1 MNQQELNH
9 IIGQPNEIN
18 AASASEL
25 IALCDKYPW
34 FSAPHTLLAHYF
46 ARTND
51 FRKEEWLT
59 RAASR
64 IHSREWLYYF
74 LQPVSNDLPV
84 GIPVGAALEAMAP
97 EPAAVIE
104 PSEPIILAAEPVIA
118 AAEHIIATPEP
129 FISTVETVI
138 AAPESFISTA
148 ETVIA
153 APEPFISTAEPVIA
167 AAEPIT
173 ESENSMAELSAMQIP
188 ELELQTQTKEIQ
200 NTIPDK
206 TSIAP
211 IDFPAATVPLF
222 QPAEEYDIAKAMGT
236 TFNFEP
242 VDFNDNN
249 QSSEPLDQPKQTRPY
264 NIEEF
269 LSLGLINNNEANIE
283 APEPINPVIV
293 KASEELDFFDWL
305 ETRNTPAAA
314 IPETNKPAKNLDKFG
329 LINQF
334 IEKQPSIS
342 RPKQEFY
349 SPERAMKRS
358 EEFSTSIVTETL
370 ANIFRTQG
378 HFEKAIISYQKL
390 QLKFPEKST
399 YFASLIEQIKKEQ
412 NQ

>member
-1 MNQQELNH
+1 VNQQELNH
-9 IIGQPNEIN
+9 IIQSPSEIN

-34 FSAPHTLLAHYF
+34 FSAPHSLLAHYF

-74 LQPVSNDLPV
+74 LQPVSND
-84 GIPVGAALEAMAP
+84 IPVSVSISAALEAMTP

-104 PSEPIILAAEPVIA
+104 PSEPTILAAEPN
-118 AAEHIIATPEP
+118 
-129 FISTVETVI
+129 
-138 AAPESFISTA
+138 
-148 ETVIA
+148 
-153 APEPFISTAEPVIA
+153 
-167 AAEPIT
+167 T

-188 ELELQTQTKEIQ
+188 QLELQT
-200 NTIPDK
+200 P
-206 TSIAP
+206 
-211 IDFPAATVPLF
+211 VPLF

-269 LSLGLINNNEANIE
+269 LSLGLIDNNEENTE
-283 APEPINPVIV
+283 APEPIKPAAV

-305 ETRNTPAAA
+305 EIKNSTTTSTSTSNSDRGSIDQQNLGASTLNAT
-314 IPETNKPAKNLDKFG
+314 EVNKPSTNLDKFG

-358 EEFSTSIVTETL
+358 ETFSPAIVTETL

-378 HFEKAIISYQKL
+378 HFEKAIISYEKL
-390 QLKFPEKST
+390 QLKFPEKSA

>member
-9 IIGQPNEIN
+9 IIQSPSEIN

-74 LQPVSNDLPV
+74 LQPLSSD
-84 GIPVGAALEAMAP
+84 IPVGVSISPALEAMAT

-104 PSEPIILAAEPVIA
+104 PSEAIIIPAAEPVITA
-118 AAEHIIATPEP
+118 TGPIINATEP
-129 FISTVETVI
+129 N
-138 AAPESFISTA
+138 
-148 ETVIA
+148 
-153 APEPFISTAEPVIA
+153 
-167 AAEPIT
+167 T
-173 ESENSMAELSAMQIP
+173 ESKNSMAELSAMQIP
-188 ELELQTQTKEIQ
+188 ELELQTQIEEIQ

-206 TSIAP
+206 TSVAP
-211 IDFPAATVPLF
+211 IDFPAATAPLF

-249 QSSEPLDQPKQTRPY
+249 QSSEPLDQPKQIRPY

-269 LSLGLINNNEANIE
+269 LSLGLINNDEVAANLIE
-283 APEPINPVIV
+283 SNKSDTNPSI
-293 KASEELDFFDWL
+293 EELNFFDWL
-305 ETRNTPAAA
+305 ETKNTYIQSGTYSNSIMNNASSDSSSSAQTPANADSEIA
-314 IPETNKPAKNLDKFG
+314 KPSTNLDKFG

-390 QLKFPEKST
+390 QLKFPEKSA

>member
-118 AAEHIIATPEP
+118 AAEPDITAPEP

-138 AAPESFISTA
+138 AAPE
-148 ETVIA
+148 
-153 APEPFISTAEPVIA
+153 PN
-167 AAEPIT
+167 T

-200 NTIPDK
+200 NTIPVK

-242 VDFNDNN
+242 VNFNDNN
-249 QSSEPLDQPKQTRPY
+249 QSSEPLDQPKQNRPY

>member
-1 MNQQELNH
+1 VNQQELNH
-9 IIGQPNEIN
+9 IIQSPSEIN

-34 FSAPHTLLAHYF
+34 FSAPHSLLAHYF

-74 LQPVSNDLPV
+74 LQPVSSD
-84 GIPVGAALEAMAP
+84 IPLGVSISAALEAIVT

-104 PSEPIILAAEPVIA
+104 TSEPIIIPAAEPVIT
-118 AAEHIIATPEP
+118 AT
-129 FISTVETVI
+129 
-138 AAPESFISTA
+138 ESFISTA

-153 APEPFISTAEPVIA
+153 ATEPIIA
-167 AAEPIT
+167 ATEPKT
-173 ESENSMAELSAMQIP
+173 ESEKSMAELSAMQIP
-188 ELELQTQTKEIQ
+188 ELELQTS
-200 NTIPDK
+200 
-206 TSIAP
+206 TS
-211 IDFPAATVPLF
+211 LF

-249 QSSEPLDQPKQTRPY
+249 QSSEPFDQPKQTRPY

-269 LSLGLINNNEANIE
+269 LSLGLINNNEENTE
-283 APEPINPVIV
+283 APEPIKPAIG
-293 KASEELDFFDWL
+293 KTSEELDFFDWL
-305 ETRNTPAAA
+305 EIKNSTKNSTSTSNSDSGSIDEQNQGASTSKA
-314 IPETNKPAKNLDKFG
+314 TDVNKPSTNLDKFG

-358 EEFSTSIVTETL
+358 ETFSPAIVTETL

-378 HFEKAIISYQKL
+378 HFEKAIISYEKL
-390 QLKFPEKST
+390 QLKFPEKSA

>member
-1 MNQQELNH
+1 VNQQELNH
-9 IIGQPNEIN
+9 IIQSPSEIN

-34 FSAPHTLLAHYF
+34 FSAPHSLLAHYF

-74 LQPVSNDLPV
+74 LQPVSSD
-84 GIPVGAALEAMAP
+84 IPVSVSISAALEAMTP

-104 PSEPIILAAEPVIA
+104 PSEPIILAAEPN
-118 AAEHIIATPEP
+118 
-129 FISTVETVI
+129 
-138 AAPESFISTA
+138 
-148 ETVIA
+148 
-153 APEPFISTAEPVIA
+153 
-167 AAEPIT
+167 T

-188 ELELQTQTKEIQ
+188 QLELQT
-200 NTIPDK
+200 P
-206 TSIAP
+206 
-211 IDFPAATVPLF
+211 VPLF

-269 LSLGLINNNEANIE
+269 LSLGLIDNNEENTE
-283 APEPINPVIV
+283 APEPIKPAAV

-305 ETRNTPAAA
+305 EIKNSTTTSTSTSNSDRGTIDQQNLGASTLNAT
-314 IPETNKPAKNLDKFG
+314 EVNKPLTNLDKFG

-358 EEFSTSIVTETL
+358 ETFSPAIVTETL

-378 HFEKAIISYQKL
+378 HFEKAIISYEKL
-390 QLKFPEKST
+390 QLKFPEKSA

>member
-1 MNQQELNH
+1 VNQQELNH
-9 IIGQPNEIN
+9 IIQSPSEIN

-74 LQPVSNDLPV
+74 LQPLSSD
-84 GIPVGAALEAMAP
+84 IPVGVSISPALKAMAT

-104 PSEPIILAAEPVIA
+104 PSEAIIIPAAEPVIT
-118 AAEHIIATPEP
+118 AT
-129 FISTVETVI
+129 
-138 AAPESFISTA
+138 ESFISTA

-153 APEPFISTAEPVIA
+153 ATEPIIA
-167 AAEPIT
+167 ATEPKT
-173 ESENSMAELSAMQIP
+173 ESEKSMAELSAMQIP
-188 ELELQTQTKEIQ
+188 ELELQTS
-200 NTIPDK
+200 
-206 TSIAP
+206 TS
-211 IDFPAATVPLF
+211 LF

-249 QSSEPLDQPKQTRPY
+249 QSSEPLDQPKQIRPY

-269 LSLGLINNNEANIE
+269 LSLGLINNDEVAANLIE
-283 APEPINPVIV
+283 SNKSDTNPSI
-293 KASEELDFFDWL
+293 EELNFFDWL
-305 ETRNTPAAA
+305 ETKNTHIQSGVKPYLVNNSGNTIAPSSAKS
-314 IPETNKPAKNLDKFG
+314 PLGSTTETTKPSTNLDKFG

>member
-1 MNQQELNH
+1 VNQQELNH

-104 PSEPIILAAEPVIA
+104 PSEPIILAAEPVTAAPESIIA
-118 AAEHIIATPEP
+118 APEP

-138 AAPESFISTA
+138 AA
-148 ETVIA
+148 
-153 APEPFISTAEPVIA
+153 AEPAIA
-167 AAEPIT
+167 AAEPIIAAAEPNT
-173 ESENSMAELSAMQIP
+173 ETENSMAELSAMQIP

-269 LSLGLINNNEANIE
+269 LSLGLISNDEDVENKVESSKSNTDPSI
-283 APEPINPVIV
+283 
-293 KASEELDFFDWL
+293 EELNFFDWL

>member
-9 IIGQPNEIN
+9 IIQQPNEIN

-51 FRKEEWLT
+51 FRKEEWLA

-104 PSEPIILAAEPVIA
+104 PSEPIILAAEPAIA
-118 AAEHIIATPEP
+118 AAEPIITAPEP
-129 FISTVETVI
+129 FISTAEPII
-138 AAPESFISTA
+138 AAAESFISTA

-153 APEPFISTAEPVIA
+153 APEPIIA
-167 AAEPIT
+167 ATEPNT
-173 ESENSMAELSAMQIP
+173 KSENSIAKLSAMQIP
-188 ELELQTQTKEIQ
+188 ELELLTQTEEIQ
-200 NTIPDK
+200 NTIHDK

-211 IDFPAATVPLF
+211 IDFPAATIPLF

-264 NIEEF
+264 SLEEF
-269 LSLGLINNNEANIE
+269 LSLGLINNDEDVENKVESSKSNTDPSI
-283 APEPINPVIV
+283 
-293 KASEELDFFDWL
+293 EELNFFDWL

-370 ANIFRTQG
+370 ANIFRTQA

>member
-9 IIGQPNEIN
+9 IIQSPSEIN
-18 AASASEL
+18 AASAIEL

-34 FSAPHTLLAHYF
+34 FSAPHSLLAHYF

-74 LQPVSNDLPV
+74 LQPVSSHIPA
-84 GIPVGAALEAMAP
+84 GISMADALDNLAP
-97 EPAAVIE
+97 EPAAVME

-118 AAEHIIATPEP
+118 APES
-129 FISTVETVI
+129 FISTVETVV
-138 AAPESFISTA
+138 AT
-148 ETVIA
+148 T
-153 APEPFISTAEPVIA
+153 EPN
-167 AAEPIT
+167 T

-188 ELELQTQTKEIQ
+188 QLELQT
-200 NTIPDK
+200 P
-206 TSIAP
+206 
-211 IDFPAATVPLF
+211 VPLF

-242 VDFNDNN
+242 VDFDDNN
-249 QSSEPLDQPKQTRPY
+249 QSLEPLDQPKQTRPY

-269 LSLGLINNNEANIE
+269 LSLGLINNNEENTE
-283 APEPINPVIV
+283 APEPIKPAIV

-305 ETRNTPAAA
+305 EIKNSTTTSTSTSNSDRSSIDQQNLGASTSNAT
-314 IPETNKPAKNLDKFG
+314 EVNKPLTNLDKFG

-358 EEFSTSIVTETL
+358 ETFSPAIVTETL

-378 HFEKAIISYQKL
+378 HFEKAIISYEKL
-390 QLKFPEKST
+390 QLKFPEKSA

>member
-97 EPAAVIE
+97 EPAAIIE

-118 AAEHIIATPEP
+118 AAEPAITAPEP
-129 FISTVETVI
+129 FISN
-138 AAPESFISTA
+138 A

-153 APEPFISTAEPVIA
+153 APEPN
-167 AAEPIT
+167 T

-188 ELELQTQTKEIQ
+188 ELELQTQTEEIQ
-200 NTIPDK
+200 NTIPVK

-293 KASEELDFFDWL
+293 EASEELDFFDWL

>member
-1 MNQQELNH
+1 L
-9 IIGQPNEIN
+9 
-18 AASASEL
+18 
-25 IALCDKYPW
+25 
-34 FSAPHTLLAHYF
+34 
-46 ARTND
+46 
-51 FRKEEWLT
+51 
-59 RAASR
+59 
-64 IHSREWLYYF
+64 
-74 LQPVSNDLPV
+74 

-118 AAEHIIATPEP
+118 ATGP
-129 FISTVETVI
+129 VI
-138 AAPESFISTA
+138 AATESFISTA

-153 APEPFISTAEPVIA
+153 APEPNTK
-167 AAEPIT
+167 
-173 ESENSMAELSAMQIP
+173 SENSIAELSAMQIP
-188 ELELQTQTKEIQ
+188 ELELQTQTEEIQ

-206 TSIAP
+206 TSFAP
-211 IDFPAATVPLF
+211 IDFPAATIPLF

-269 LSLGLINNNEANIE
+269 LSLGLISNDEDVENKVESSKSNTDPSI
-283 APEPINPVIV
+283 
-293 KASEELDFFDWL
+293 EELNFFDWL
-305 ETRNTPAAA
+305 ETKNTPAAA

>member
-1 MNQQELNH
+1 VNQQELNH
-9 IIGQPNEIN
+9 IIQSPSEIN

-34 FSAPHTLLAHYF
+34 FSAPHSLLAHYF

-74 LQPVSNDLPV
+74 LQPVSSD
-84 GIPVGAALEAMAP
+84 IPVSVSISAALEAMTP

-104 PSEPIILAAEPVIA
+104 PPEPIILAAEPN
-118 AAEHIIATPEP
+118 
-129 FISTVETVI
+129 
-138 AAPESFISTA
+138 
-148 ETVIA
+148 
-153 APEPFISTAEPVIA
+153 
-167 AAEPIT
+167 T

-188 ELELQTQTKEIQ
+188 QLELQT
-200 NTIPDK
+200 P
-206 TSIAP
+206 
-211 IDFPAATVPLF
+211 VPLF

-269 LSLGLINNNEANIE
+269 LSLGLIDNNEENTE
-283 APEPINPVIV
+283 APEPIKSPAV

-305 ETRNTPAAA
+305 EIKNSTTTSTSTSNSDRGSIDQQNLGASTLNAT
-314 IPETNKPAKNLDKFG
+314 EVNKPLTNLDKFG

-358 EEFSTSIVTETL
+358 ETFSPAIVTETL

-378 HFEKAIISYQKL
+378 HFEKAIISYEKL
-390 QLKFPEKST
+390 QLKFPEKSA

>member
-9 IIGQPNEIN
+9 IIQSPSEIN

-34 FSAPHTLLAHYF
+34 FSAPHSLLAHYF

-74 LQPVSNDLPV
+74 LQPVSSD
-84 GIPVGAALEAMAP
+84 IPVSVSISAALEAMTP

-104 PSEPIILAAEPVIA
+104 PSEPIILAAEPN
-118 AAEHIIATPEP
+118 
-129 FISTVETVI
+129 
-138 AAPESFISTA
+138 
-148 ETVIA
+148 
-153 APEPFISTAEPVIA
+153 
-167 AAEPIT
+167 T

-188 ELELQTQTKEIQ
+188 QLELQT
-200 NTIPDK
+200 P
-206 TSIAP
+206 
-211 IDFPAATVPLF
+211 VPLF

-269 LSLGLINNNEANIE
+269 LSLGLIDNNEENTE
-283 APEPINPVIV
+283 APEPIKPAAV

-305 ETRNTPAAA
+305 EIKNSTTTSTSTSNSDRGSIDQQNQGASTLNAT
-314 IPETNKPAKNLDKFG
+314 EVNKPLTNLDKFG

-358 EEFSTSIVTETL
+358 ETFSPAIVTETL

-378 HFEKAIISYQKL
+378 HFEKAIISYEKL
-390 QLKFPEKST
+390 QLKFPEKSA

>member
-9 IIGQPNEIN
+9 IIQQPNEIN

-25 IALCDKYPW
+25 IALCNKYPW
-34 FSAPHTLLAHYF
+34 FSAPHSLLAHYF
-46 ARTND
+46 TCTND

-74 LQPVSNDLPV
+74 LQPVSNDLPL
-84 GIPVGAALEAMAP
+84 GIPVSAVLEAMAP

-104 PSEPIILAAEPVIA
+104 PSEPIIPTAEPVIA
-118 AAEHIIATPEP
+118 AAEPIIATPEP
-129 FISTVETVI
+129 
-138 AAPESFISTA
+138 FISTA

-153 APEPFISTAEPVIA
+153 APEPIIA
-167 AAEPIT
+167 APEPNT
-173 ESENSMAELSAMQIP
+173 KSENSIAEISAMQIP
-188 ELELQTQTKEIQ
+188 ELELQT
-200 NTIPDK
+200 
-206 TSIAP
+206 SA
-211 IDFPAATVPLF
+211 PLF
-222 QPAEEYDIAKAMGT
+222 QPAEEYDIANAMGT

-242 VDFNDNN
+242 VEFRENTK
-249 QSSEPLDQPKQTRPY
+249 STEPVDQPKQTRPY
-264 NIEEF
+264 NLEEF
-269 LSLGLINNNEANIE
+269 LSLGLINNDEDVENKVESNKSNTDPSI
-283 APEPINPVIV
+283 
-293 KASEELDFFDWL
+293 EELNFFDWL
-305 ETRNTPAAA
+305 ETKNTHIQSGAYSNSTVNSASSDPSSSAQTPATADS
-314 IPETNKPAKNLDKFG
+314 ETTKPSTNLDKFG

-390 QLKFPEKST
+390 QLKFPEKSA

>member
-138 AAPESFISTA
+138 AAPE
-148 ETVIA
+148 
-153 APEPFISTAEPVIA
+153 PN
-167 AAEPIT
+167 T

-269 LSLGLINNNEANIE
+269 LSLGLINTNEANIE

>member
-9 IIGQPNEIN
+9 IIQQPNEIN

-74 LQPVSNDLPV
+74 LQPVSNDLPL

-118 AAEHIIATPEP
+118 AAEPNTK
-129 FISTVETVI
+129 
-138 AAPESFISTA
+138 
-148 ETVIA
+148 
-153 APEPFISTAEPVIA
+153 
-167 AAEPIT
+167 
-173 ESENSMAELSAMQIP
+173 SENSIAELSAMQIP
-188 ELELQTQTKEIQ
+188 ELELQTQTEEIQ

-206 TSIAP
+206 TSFAP
-211 IDFPAATVPLF
+211 IDFPAATIPLF

-269 LSLGLINNNEANIE
+269 LSLGLISNDEDVENKVESSKSNTDPSI
-283 APEPINPVIV
+283 
-293 KASEELDFFDWL
+293 EELNFFDWL
-305 ETRNTPAAA
+305 ETKNTPAAA

>member
-9 IIGQPNEIN
+9 IIQSPSEIN

-34 FSAPHTLLAHYF
+34 FSAPHSLLAHYF

-74 LQPVSNDLPV
+74 LQPVSSD
-84 GIPVGAALEAMAP
+84 IPESVSISAALEAMAP
-97 EPAAVIE
+97 EPAAIIE
-104 PSEPIILAAEPVIA
+104 PSEPIILA
-118 AAEHIIATPEP
+118 
-129 FISTVETVI
+129 VE
-138 AAPESFISTA
+138 
-148 ETVIA
+148 
-153 APEPFISTAEPVIA
+153 
-167 AAEPIT
+167 
-173 ESENSMAELSAMQIP
+173 
-188 ELELQTQTKEIQ
+188 
-200 NTIPDK
+200 
-206 TSIAP
+206 
-211 IDFPAATVPLF
+211 PLF

-264 NIEEF
+264 NLEEF
-269 LSLGLINNNEANIE
+269 LSLGLINNDEDVN
-283 APEPINPVIV
+283 
-293 KASEELDFFDWL
+293 KAVESNTSLTKPDIEELNFFDWL
-305 ETRNTPAAA
+305 ERKNTTTTATT
-314 IPETNKPAKNLDKFG
+314 ETTKPDNNLDKFG

-378 HFEKAIISYQKL
+378 HFEKAIISYEKL
-390 QLKFPEKST
+390 QLKFPEKSA

>member
-9 IIGQPNEIN
+9 IIQSPSEIN

-74 LQPVSNDLPV
+74 LQPLSSD
-84 GIPVGAALEAMAP
+84 IPVGVSISPALEAMAT

-104 PSEPIILAAEPVIA
+104 PSEPIIPAAESVITATGPVIN
-118 AAEHIIATPEP
+118 ATEP
-129 FISTVETVI
+129 N
-138 AAPESFISTA
+138 
-148 ETVIA
+148 
-153 APEPFISTAEPVIA
+153 
-167 AAEPIT
+167 T
-173 ESENSMAELSAMQIP
+173 ESKNSMAELSAMQIP
-188 ELELQTQTKEIQ
+188 ELELQTQIEEIQ

-206 TSIAP
+206 TSVAP
-211 IDFPAATVPLF
+211 IDFPAATAPLF

-249 QSSEPLDQPKQTRPY
+249 QSSEPLDQPKQIRPY

-269 LSLGLINNNEANIE
+269 LSLGLINNDEVAANLIE
-283 APEPINPVIV
+283 SNKSDTNPSI
-293 KASEELDFFDWL
+293 EELNFFDWL
-305 ETRNTPAAA
+305 ETKNTYIQSGAYSNSIMNNASSDSSSSAQTPANADSEIA
-314 IPETNKPAKNLDKFG
+314 KPSTNLDKFG

-390 QLKFPEKST
+390 QLKFPEKSA

>member
-118 AAEHIIATPEP
+118 AAEPAITAPEP

-138 AAPESFISTA
+138 AAPE
-148 ETVIA
+148 
-153 APEPFISTAEPVIA
+153 PN
-167 AAEPIT
+167 T

-188 ELELQTQTKEIQ
+188 ELELQTQTEEIQ

-293 KASEELDFFDWL
+293 EASEELDFFDWL

>member
-138 AAPESFISTA
+138 AAPE
-148 ETVIA
+148 
-153 APEPFISTAEPVIA
+153 PN
-167 AAEPIT
+167 T

-188 ELELQTQTKEIQ
+188 ELELQTQTEEIQ

-249 QSSEPLDQPKQTRPY
+249 QSSEPLDQPKQNRPY

>member
-129 FISTVETVI
+129 FISN
-138 AAPESFISTA
+138 A
-148 ETVIA
+148 ETVI
-153 APEPFISTAEPVIA
+153 T
-167 AAEPIT
+167 AAEPNT

>member
-9 IIGQPNEIN
+9 IIQSPSEIN

-34 FSAPHTLLAHYF
+34 FSAPYSLLAHYF

-74 LQPVSNDLPV
+74 LQPVSSD
-84 GIPVGAALEAMAP
+84 IPVSVSISAVLEAMTP

-104 PSEPIILAAEPVIA
+104 PSEPIILAVEAVIA
-118 AAEHIIATPEP
+118 TTEP
-129 FISTVETVI
+129 NTD
-138 AAPESFISTA
+138 
-148 ETVIA
+148 
-153 APEPFISTAEPVIA
+153 
-167 AAEPIT
+167 
-173 ESENSMAELSAMQIP
+173 SENSMAELSSMQIP
-188 ELELQTQTKEIQ
+188 QLELQTPE
-200 NTIPDK
+200 
-206 TSIAP
+206 
-211 IDFPAATVPLF
+211 PLF

-242 VDFNDNN
+242 VDFNNNN
-249 QSSEPLDQPKQTRPY
+249 QSLEPLDQPKQTRPY

-269 LSLGLINNNEANIE
+269 LSLGLIDNNEENTE
-283 APEPINPVIV
+283 APEPIKPAVV
-293 KASEELDFFDWL
+293 QASEELDFFDWL
-305 ETRNTPAAA
+305 EIKNSTTTSTSTSNNDSGSIDQQNRRASTSNAT
-314 IPETNKPAKNLDKFG
+314 EVNKPLTNLDKFG

-358 EEFSTSIVTETL
+358 ETFSPAIVTETL

-378 HFEKAIISYQKL
+378 HFEKAIISYEKL
-390 QLKFPEKST
+390 QLKFPEKSA

>member
-9 IIGQPNEIN
+9 IIQSPSEIN

-74 LQPVSNDLPV
+74 LQPLSSD
-84 GIPVGAALEAMAP
+84 IPVGVSISPALEAMAT

-104 PSEPIILAAEPVIA
+104 PSEPIIPAAEPVITA
-118 AAEHIIATPEP
+118 TGPIINATEP
-129 FISTVETVI
+129 N
-138 AAPESFISTA
+138 
-148 ETVIA
+148 
-153 APEPFISTAEPVIA
+153 
-167 AAEPIT
+167 T
-173 ESENSMAELSAMQIP
+173 ESKNSMAELSAMQIP
-188 ELELQTQTKEIQ
+188 ELELQTQIEEIQ

-206 TSIAP
+206 TSVAP
-211 IDFPAATVPLF
+211 IDFPAATAPLF

-242 VDFNDNN
+242 IDFNDNN
-249 QSSEPLDQPKQTRPY
+249 QSSEPLDQPKQIRPY

-269 LSLGLINNNEANIE
+269 LSLGLINNDEVAANLIE
-283 APEPINPVIV
+283 SNKSDTNPSI
-293 KASEELDFFDWL
+293 EELNFFDWL
-305 ETRNTPAAA
+305 ETKNTYIQSGTYSNSIMNNASSDSSSSAQTPANADSEIA
-314 IPETNKPAKNLDKFG
+314 KPSTNLDKFG

-390 QLKFPEKST
+390 QLKFPEKSA

>member
-138 AAPESFISTA
+138 AAPE
-148 ETVIA
+148 
-153 APEPFISTAEPVIA
+153 PN
-167 AAEPIT
+167 T

-293 KASEELDFFDWL
+293 KASQELNFFDWL

>member
-129 FISTVETVI
+129 FISN
-138 AAPESFISTA
+138 A

-153 APEPFISTAEPVIA
+153 AAEPN
-167 AAEPIT
+167 T

-211 IDFPAATVPLF
+211 IDFPAPTVPLF

>member
-1 MNQQELNH
+1 VNQQELNH
-9 IIGQPNEIN
+9 IIQSPSEIN

-34 FSAPHTLLAHYF
+34 FSAPHSLLAHYF

-74 LQPVSNDLPV
+74 LQPVSSD
-84 GIPVGAALEAMAP
+84 IPVSVSISAALEAMTP

-104 PSEPIILAAEPVIA
+104 PSEPIILAAEPN
-118 AAEHIIATPEP
+118 
-129 FISTVETVI
+129 
-138 AAPESFISTA
+138 
-148 ETVIA
+148 
-153 APEPFISTAEPVIA
+153 
-167 AAEPIT
+167 T

-188 ELELQTQTKEIQ
+188 QLELQT
-200 NTIPDK
+200 P
-206 TSIAP
+206 
-211 IDFPAATVPLF
+211 VPLF

-269 LSLGLINNNEANIE
+269 LSLGLINNNEENTE
-283 APEPINPVIV
+283 APEPIKPAAV

-305 ETRNTPAAA
+305 EIKNSTTTSTSTSNSDRGSIDQQNLGASTLNAT
-314 IPETNKPAKNLDKFG
+314 EVNKPLTNLDKFG

-358 EEFSTSIVTETL
+358 ETFSPAIVTETL

-378 HFEKAIISYQKL
+378 HFEKAIISYEKL
-390 QLKFPEKST
+390 QLKFPEKSA

>member
-104 PSEPIILAAEPVIA
+104 PSEPIILAAEPVTAAPESIIA
-118 AAEHIIATPEP
+118 APEP

-138 AAPESFISTA
+138 AAPE
-148 ETVIA
+148 
-153 APEPFISTAEPVIA
+153 PN
-167 AAEPIT
+167 T

-200 NTIPDK
+200 NTIPVK

-329 LINQF
+329 LIDQF

>member
-1 MNQQELNH
+1 VNQQELNH
-9 IIGQPNEIN
+9 IIQSPSEIN

-34 FSAPHTLLAHYF
+34 FSAPHSLLAHYF

-74 LQPVSNDLPV
+74 LQPVSSD
-84 GIPVGAALEAMAP
+84 IPVSVSISAALEAMTP

-104 PSEPIILAAEPVIA
+104 PSEPIILAAEPN
-118 AAEHIIATPEP
+118 
-129 FISTVETVI
+129 
-138 AAPESFISTA
+138 
-148 ETVIA
+148 
-153 APEPFISTAEPVIA
+153 
-167 AAEPIT
+167 T
-173 ESENSMAELSAMQIP
+173 ESESSMAELSAMQIP
-188 ELELQTQTKEIQ
+188 QLELQT
-200 NTIPDK
+200 P
-206 TSIAP
+206 
-211 IDFPAATVPLF
+211 VPLF

-269 LSLGLINNNEANIE
+269 LSLGLIDNNEENTE
-283 APEPINPVIV
+283 APEPIKPAAV

-305 ETRNTPAAA
+305 EIKNSTTTSTSTSNSDRGSIDQQNLGASTLNAT
-314 IPETNKPAKNLDKFG
+314 EVNKPLTNLDKFG

-358 EEFSTSIVTETL
+358 ETFSPAIVTETL

-378 HFEKAIISYQKL
+378 HFEKAIISYEKL
-390 QLKFPEKST
+390 QLKFPEKSA

>member
-104 PSEPIILAAEPVIA
+104 PSEPIIPAAEPVIA
-118 AAEHIIATPEP
+118 AAEPIIATPEP

-138 AAPESFISTA
+138 AAPE
-148 ETVIA
+148 
-153 APEPFISTAEPVIA
+153 PN
-167 AAEPIT
+167 T

-188 ELELQTQTKEIQ
+188 ELELQTQTEEIQ
-200 NTIPDK
+200 NTIPVK

-242 VDFNDNN
+242 VDLNHNN

>member
-1 MNQQELNH
+1 VNQQELNH
-9 IIGQPNEIN
+9 IIQSPSEIN

-34 FSAPHTLLAHYF
+34 FSAPHSLLAHYF

-104 PSEPIILAAEPVIA
+104 PSEAIIIA
-118 AAEHIIATPEP
+118 AAEAVIATPEP
-129 FISTVETVI
+129 I
-138 AAPESFISTA
+138 ISTA

-153 APEPFISTAEPVIA
+153 ATEPN
-167 AAEPIT
+167 T
-173 ESENSMAELSAMQIP
+173 EADNSIAELSAMQIP
-188 ELELQTQTKEIQ
+188 ELELQKQTEEIQ

-206 TSIAP
+206 TSFAP
-211 IDFPAATVPLF
+211 IDFPAATIPLF

-264 NIEEF
+264 SLEEF
-269 LSLGLINNNEANIE
+269 LSLGLINNDEDVENKVESSKSNTDPSI
-283 APEPINPVIV
+283 
-293 KASEELDFFDWL
+293 EELNFFDWL

>member
-118 AAEHIIATPEP
+118 AAEPAITAPEP

-138 AAPESFISTA
+138 AAPE
-148 ETVIA
+148 
-153 APEPFISTAEPVIA
+153 PN
-167 AAEPIT
+167 T

-188 ELELQTQTKEIQ
+188 ELELQTQTEEIQ
-200 NTIPDK
+200 NTIPVK

>member
-129 FISTVETVI
+129 N
-138 AAPESFISTA
+138 
-148 ETVIA
+148 
-153 APEPFISTAEPVIA
+153 
-167 AAEPIT
+167 T

-188 ELELQTQTKEIQ
+188 ELELQTQTEEIQ
-200 NTIPDK
+200 NTIPVK

>member
-9 IIGQPNEIN
+9 IIQSPSEIN

-34 FSAPHTLLAHYF
+34 FSAPHSLLAHYF

-74 LQPVSNDLPV
+74 LQPVSSD
-84 GIPVGAALEAMAP
+84 IPVSVSISAALEAMTP

-104 PSEPIILAAEPVIA
+104 PSEPIILAAEPN
-118 AAEHIIATPEP
+118 
-129 FISTVETVI
+129 
-138 AAPESFISTA
+138 
-148 ETVIA
+148 
-153 APEPFISTAEPVIA
+153 
-167 AAEPIT
+167 T

-188 ELELQTQTKEIQ
+188 QLELQT
-200 NTIPDK
+200 P
-206 TSIAP
+206 
-211 IDFPAATVPLF
+211 VPLF

-242 VDFNDNN
+242 VDFNNNN

-269 LSLGLINNNEANIE
+269 LSLGLIDNNEENTE
-283 APEPINPVIV
+283 APEPIKPAVIQ
-293 KASEELDFFDWL
+293 ASEELDFFDWL
-305 ETRNTPAAA
+305 EIKNSTTTSTSTSNSDRGSIDQQNLGASTLNAT
-314 IPETNKPAKNLDKFG
+314 EVNKPLTNLDKFG

-358 EEFSTSIVTETL
+358 ETFSPAIVTETL

-378 HFEKAIISYQKL
+378 HFEKAIISYEKL
-390 QLKFPEKST
+390 QLKFPEKSA

>member
-1 MNQQELNH
+1 VNQQELNH

-104 PSEPIILAAEPVIA
+104 PSEPIILAAEPVTAAPESIIA
-118 AAEHIIATPEP
+118 APEP

-138 AAPESFISTA
+138 AA
-148 ETVIA
+148 
-153 APEPFISTAEPVIA
+153 AEPAIA
-167 AAEPIT
+167 AAEPIIAAAEPNT

-200 NTIPDK
+200 NTIPVK

-269 LSLGLINNNEANIE
+269 LSLGLISNDDDVENKVESSKSNTDPSI
-283 APEPINPVIV
+283 
-293 KASEELDFFDWL
+293 EELNFFDWL

>member
-9 IIGQPNEIN
+9 IIQSPSEIN

-74 LQPVSNDLPV
+74 LQPVSSD
-84 GIPVGAALEAMAP
+84 IPVGVSISPALEAMAT

-104 PSEPIILAAEPVIA
+104 PSEPIIPAAESVIT
-118 AAEHIIATPEP
+118 ATEP
-129 FISTVETVI
+129 K
-138 AAPESFISTA
+138 
-148 ETVIA
+148 
-153 APEPFISTAEPVIA
+153 
-167 AAEPIT
+167 T
-173 ESENSMAELSAMQIP
+173 ESEKSMAELSAMQIP
-188 ELELQTQTKEIQ
+188 ELELQTQIEEIQ

-206 TSIAP
+206 TSVAP
-211 IDFPAATVPLF
+211 IDFPAATAPLF

-249 QSSEPLDQPKQTRPY
+249 QSSEPLDQPKQIRPY

-269 LSLGLINNNEANIE
+269 LSLGLINNDEVAANLIE
-283 APEPINPVIV
+283 SNKSDTNPSI
-293 KASEELDFFDWL
+293 EELNFFDWL
-305 ETRNTPAAA
+305 ETKNTYIQSGTYSNSIMNNASSDSSSSAQTPANADSEIA
-314 IPETNKPAKNLDKFG
+314 KPSTNLDKFG

-390 QLKFPEKST
+390 QLKFPEKSA

>member
-9 IIGQPNEIN
+9 IIQSPSEIN

-34 FSAPHTLLAHYF
+34 FSAPHSLLAHYF

-74 LQPVSNDLPV
+74 LQPVSSD
-84 GIPVGAALEAMAP
+84 IPVSVSISAALEAMTP

-104 PSEPIILAAEPVIA
+104 PSEPIILAAEPN
-118 AAEHIIATPEP
+118 
-129 FISTVETVI
+129 
-138 AAPESFISTA
+138 
-148 ETVIA
+148 
-153 APEPFISTAEPVIA
+153 
-167 AAEPIT
+167 T

-188 ELELQTQTKEIQ
+188 QLELQT
-200 NTIPDK
+200 P
-206 TSIAP
+206 
-211 IDFPAATVPLF
+211 VPLF

-269 LSLGLINNNEANIE
+269 LSLGLIDNNEENTE
-283 APEPINPVIV
+283 APEPIKPAVV
-293 KASEELDFFDWL
+293 QASEELDFFDWL
-305 ETRNTPAAA
+305 EIKNSTTTSTSTSNSDRGSIDQQNLGASTLNAT
-314 IPETNKPAKNLDKFG
+314 EVNKPLTNLDKFG

-358 EEFSTSIVTETL
+358 ETFSPAIVTETL

-378 HFEKAIISYQKL
+378 HFEKAIISYEKL
-390 QLKFPEKST
+390 QLKFPEKSA

>member
-34 FSAPHTLLAHYF
+34 FSAPHSLLAHYF

-59 RAASR
+59 LAASR

-74 LQPVSNDLPV
+74 LQPISSDIPA
-84 GIPVGAALEAMAP
+84 GISMADALENLAP
-97 EPAAVIE
+97 EP
-104 PSEPIILAAEPVIA
+104 
-118 AAEHIIATPEP
+118 TN
-129 FISTVETVI
+129 IS
-138 AAPESFISTA
+138 A
-148 ETVIA
+148 
-153 APEPFISTAEPVIA
+153 
-167 AAEPIT
+167 
-173 ESENSMAELSAMQIP
+173 NSMTELSAMQIP
-188 ELELQTQTKEIQ
+188 QMELQTQTEEVQ
-200 NTIPDK
+200 NTIPNK
-206 TSIAP
+206 MSFTP
-211 IDFPAATVPLF
+211 VDFPAATVPLF

-242 VDFNDNN
+242 VDFNHNN

-269 LSLGLINNNEANIE
+269 LSLGLINNNEENTE
-283 APEPINPVIV
+283 APEPIKPAVV
-293 KASEELDFFDWL
+293 KAPEELDFFDWL

-390 QLKFPEKST
+390 QLKFPEKSA

>member
-118 AAEHIIATPEP
+118 AAESIIAAPEP

-138 AAPESFISTA
+138 AAPE
-148 ETVIA
+148 
-153 APEPFISTAEPVIA
+153 PN
-167 AAEPIT
+167 T

-200 NTIPDK
+200 NTIPVK